1 MDNERKGRMMKK
13 TSLGTVLGQ
22 TIGTALDKYD
32 TVKIGDKFS
41 VKLDQGRHVSI
52 GFGCSGVRGEWTNIE
67 LCLVSKEHG
76 LLETQRIPF
85 NEVFDSMAD
94 VSHPNKLRKRVWEYQ
109 GNHAWY
115 GKPTPQDLKAL
126 RLQIKDYLNLVE

>member
-1 MDNERKGRMMKK
+1 MMKK

-22 TIGTALDKYD
+22 TIGTALDRYD
-32 TVKIGDKFS
+32 TVKIGDKFN
-41 VKLDQGRHVSI
+41 VKLDDERHVSI
-52 GFGCSGVRGEWTNIE
+52 GFGRSGVHGEWTNIE
-67 LCLVSKEHG
+67 LCLVSKERG

-85 NEVFDSMAD
+85 NEVFDSMVD
-94 VSHPNKLRKRVWEYQ
+94 VSHPNKLQKRVWEYQ

-126 RLQIKDYLNLVE
+126 RLQIKDYLSLVE